1 MTLTQIWSGAVEILN
16 GESRECQQMLIRDVV
31 DDKNPYACDYLH
43 LTMRIRLED
52 DGSALDL
59 VEKFLRTITHAVI
72 LDSLSVDTYIGNLYN
87 MISGAR
93 GERAVAFFSALSR
106 NLLVDRTPASPT
118 INVNMLD
125 NILTLILEALYQL
138 LCREKRASFHEDL
151 PQTFTALEQL
161 FGVLDVGGLGEGLR
175 SSRKDCLQ
183 VLCRIVK
190 LSNGLIQEID
200 NETDN
205 DHMANRHSSMTSVY
219 PVQMQLPGGRHDTMT
234 WT

>member
-118 INVNMLD
+118 INVNRLD